1 MKLNASG
8 GARPRWIYAAGAV
21 GLVLIAALL
30 WWDAAQRGGR
40 PTAGDVPDMNDA
52 RRIAAGRRV
61 YDAHCASCHGANL
74 EGQADWK
81 TRRADGRLPAPPHDD
96 SGHTWHH
103 PFDVLFAITKR
114 GLVPPYAPAGYA
126 SDMPGFGSRLSDEEI
141 WNVLAYIRSRWS
153 DKVRA
158 THDELQR
165 QVAAQGAR

>member
-1 MKLNASG
+1 MNSKPSTS
-8 GARPRWIYAAGAV
+8 ARLRSIYAASAV
-21 GLVLIAALL
+21 AITLIAALI
-30 WWDAAQRGGR
+30 WWDAAQRGAA
-40 PTAGDVPDMNDA
+40 PAAGGIPDMSDA
-52 RRIAAGRRV
+52 RRIAAGKRV

-103 PFDVLFAITKR
+103 PFDVLFAITKH

-126 SDMPGFGSRLSDEEI
+126 SDMPGFGGRLSDDEI
-141 WNVLAYIRSRWS
+141 WAVLAFIRSRWS

-165 QVAAQGAR
+165 QLAAQRAR

>member
-1 MKLNASG
+1 MHTKPSN
-8 GARPRWIYAAGAV
+8 GARLRPIYAASAV
-21 GLVLIAALL
+21 AITLIAALI
-30 WWDAAQRGGR
+30 WWDAAQRGAA
-40 PTAGDVPDMNDA
+40 PAAGGIPDMNDA
-52 RRIAAGRRV
+52 QRIAAGQRV

-74 EGQADWK
+74 EGQPDWK

-103 PFDVLFAITKR
+103 PFDVLFAITKH

-126 SDMPGFGSRLSDEEI
+126 SDMPGFGGRLSDDEI
-141 WNVLAYIRSRWS
+141 WAVLAFIRSRWS

-165 QVAAQGAR
+165 QVAAQRAR